1 MRQILSILM
10 ENEAGALSNMIGL
23 FSQRSLNIESLTVVP
38 TIDRTLS
45 QVTLNTVAD
54 TRTMDRIA
62 KQINK
67 LIDVLSVT
75 VMTDSGYHHAADPEV
90 AAPDATAPMVKM
102 MGMPKTNGA
111 RATLL

>member
-23 FSQRSLNIESLTVVP
+23 FAQRALNIESLTVVP
-38 TIDRTLS
+38 TIDSTLS
-45 QVTLNTVAD
+45 QVTLNTKGD
-54 TRTMDRIA
+54 RRTIELIA

-75 VMTDSGYHHAADPEV
+75 VMSETSF
-90 AAPDATAPMVKM
+90 ATPALHEPMVQMLAVQTTVAEAKELRR
-102 MGMPKTNGA
+102 TA
-111 RATLL
+111 V